1 MARLNLSIL
10 AACLSLSAL
19 TSALPTKRFDPMADE
34 DLNPASIAEM
44 SLRSTVDFFD
54 DMQQMWKEDQAEK
67 NKQTTAATGAEAE
80 SAGAVT
86 SAVPMVPMAPTPSEE
101 AAPSQQSHAPVEINK
116 TSKGETSETYN
127 DGQEAQSAPAPAPSR
142 AMSEP
147 QAEEKPTATTPQ
159 ASSSASAAASPSG
172 SVHEVKDNIFSKIP
186 VVGKILSGGGIA

>member
-19 TSALPTKRFDPMADE
+19 TSALPTKRFDPMADGN
-34 DLNPASIAEM
+34 LNPASIAEM

-54 DMQQMWKEDQAEK
+54 DMEKMWKEDQAEK
-67 NKQTTAATGAEAE
+67 NKQTGAATAE

-86 SAVPMVPMAPTPSEE
+86 SAVPMVPMPPTPSEE